1 MKSFFKSKWI
11 FSKTQTLATN
21 LEISITI
28 KKCNFIF
35 LSLKLWIFICYFQR
49 QNVMT
54 HLRGELWYLI
64 VRLWLVSQSPRGVIK
79 FPKEM
84 SIYYLTGE
92 GVREVSAFSESTEMY
107 MYMFSY
113 ESYGCV
119 VYESNIFIWKN
130 KVLWLKTV
138 SFCVW

>member
-1 MKSFFKSKWI
+1 
-11 FSKTQTLATN
+11 
-21 LEISITI
+21 
-28 KKCNFIF
+28 
-35 LSLKLWIFICYFQR
+35 
-49 QNVMT
+49 MT

-130 KVLWLKTV
+130 KVL
-138 SFCVW
+138 